1 MKICVKTQIK
11 INHNQW
17 RRKQA
22 RSQGGDRGAV
32 LPLKLV
38 RSPLS
43 KLSVVFSKLCY
54 IHDRPPNLSF
64 ALLVHRFWLRAWT
77 RKGGGPPR
85 ATPFWGD
92 PSAD

>member
-22 RSQGGDRGAV
+22 RSQGGDRGGGA
-32 LPLKLV
+32 PPKIG
-38 RSPLS
+38 SPPLS